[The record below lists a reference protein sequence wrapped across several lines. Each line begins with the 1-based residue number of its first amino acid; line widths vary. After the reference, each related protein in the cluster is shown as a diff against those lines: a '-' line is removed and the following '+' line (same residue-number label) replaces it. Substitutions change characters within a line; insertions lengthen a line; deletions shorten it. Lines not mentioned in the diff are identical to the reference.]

1 MTQVSLSCDLGR
13 NTTEELVQQLRRHM
27 QEQGKEQEQEQ
38 DFVGL
43 VEIARD
49 LYLGAKTKEMEI
61 AAAGDVEERG
71 TELELLVAKLDHMR
85 SVTSY
90 LSTLERCKLLQ
101 LNFNL
106 CTYMF
111 SVFSLLSHLLWLG
124 GLVSVR

>member
-27 QEQGKEQEQEQ
+27 QEQGKEQEQEQEQ

-71 TELELLVAKLDHMR
+71 TELELVVAKLDHIR

-90 LSTLERCKLLQ
+90 LGTLERCKVELL
-101 LNFNL
+101 N
-106 CTYMF
+106 
-111 SVFSLLSHLLWLG
+111 FSLLSHPLCLG
-124 GLVSVR
+124 GLESVR